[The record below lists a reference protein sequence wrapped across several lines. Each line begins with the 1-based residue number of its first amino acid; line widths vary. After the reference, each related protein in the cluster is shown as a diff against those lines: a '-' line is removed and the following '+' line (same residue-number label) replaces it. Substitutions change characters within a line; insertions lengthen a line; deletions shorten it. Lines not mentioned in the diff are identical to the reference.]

1 METVLRGVT
10 RVSLTRGRL
19 ERVACDAVAVGHDAN
34 RSTPAPSVDDVRRI
48 AAIANPVIR
57 NLEITHCYS
66 RLAAAFAE
74 RSGEGANWCTY
85 ATWASR
91 QAGRTIRG
99 EDVLEHLER
108 RLGERH
114 RLLHPIRTLSRRLLR
129 RGLFYPETRIG
140 RLTAELHT
148 PFDAFERASHSV
160 AGGNLKVFE
169 EIGLEFARYLDEC
182 PPDAPAQGAACG
194 AAIQGVPALPVRPS
208 EPTGRHARDEN
219 LAAESPRFQR
229 FLDGLRPG
237 DPPEGQRYLR
247 QAFARYE
254 RRRSEGDPKTRAEL
268 SVLANLEI
276 GFHEQTRLQPQI
288 REALD
293 AAYVTHEDL
302 GRRALE
308 ALFPSA
314 ARWWRVVRR
323 PAAAVAGVVA
333 AGAQR
338 AASRLAREMIT
349 ESFMVLSL
357 PGRVLALG
365 THLAD
370 EYPEALRQP
379 TDAEL
384 TELLARFEPVPPALD
399 DCGARDWSDIDQ
411 RMHYIVHLFCA
422 FHLREELSRPP
433 FTPEQVT
440 SFSGGA
446 VPDGEL

>member
-1 METVLRGVT
+1 VR
-10 RVSLTRGRL
+10 R
-19 ERVACDAVAVGHDAN
+19 DAN

-99 EDVLEHLER
+99 EDVLEHVER
-108 RLGERH
+108 RLGERGWV
-114 RLLHPIRTLSRRLLR
+114 LHPIRTLSRRLLR

-160 AGGNLKVFE
+160 ARGNLRVFE

-182 PPDAPAQGAACG
+182 PPDES
-194 AAIQGVPALPVRPS
+194 RP
-208 EPTGRHARDEN
+208 
-219 LAAESPRFQR
+219 FQR

-247 QAFARYE
+247 QAFARCE
-254 RRRSEGDPKTRAEL
+254 RRRFESDPKARAEL

-293 AAYVTHEDL
+293 AAYATHEDL

-314 ARWWRVVRR
+314 ARWWRIVRR

-338 AASRLAREMIT
+338 TASRLAREMIT

-370 EYPEALRQP
+370 EYPEALRVP

-384 TELLARFEPVPPALD
+384 TELLARFEPVPPAVD

-422 FHLREELSRPP
+422 FHLRDELSRPP
-433 FTPEQVT
+433 FTPEQVA
-440 SFSGGA
+440 SFSGGV